1 MIAWR
6 EDLNIGVPVVDAQ
19 HQQMVRVLNDFL
31 TACAQQQG
39 KKKIMETLDFLLN
52 YTVTHF
58 RDEEQL
64 MLDCRYPDYE
74 SHKQEHERFIQDVM
88 IIKQQ
93 VETQGITVLTTIKIN
108 RTLVDWLINHIQ
120 KNDQLIGDFLKE
132 THE

>member
-39 KKKIMETLDFLLN
+39 KKKIMDTLDFLLN

-64 MLDCRYPDYE
+64 MLDCGYPDYE
-74 SHKQEHERFIQDVM
+74 SHKLEHERFIQDVL

-120 KNDQLIGDFLKE
+120 KNDQRIGDFLEKR
-132 THE
+132 HE